1 MCGGYPEYFFFFNDT
16 ATTEIYTF
24 PYTTLF
30 RSHEIEAAG
39 KPLAGGRRGHL
50 AAGPH
55 RPGLHVDRFT
65 PAAQEVGQLL
75 VFRPRPRLRRSSG
88 RLRAEHGCGEQCDDG
103 GERAIRDCHGELS
116 SSWTGRKHT
125 GATVNGKKGRVR
137 TVSGKSI
144 AIIFRDRA
152 TTEQTAAAAP
162 HARIVHH

>member
-1 MCGGYPEYFFFFNDT
+1 MAWSTLLFFFFFQAEDGIRDYKVT
-16 ATTEIYTF
+16 GVQTCALPI
-24 PYTTLF
+24 
-30 RSHEIEAAG
+30 SAG

-55 RPGLHVDRFT
+55 RPGIHVDRFT

-144 AIIFRDRA
+144 A
-152 TTEQTAAAAP
+152 
-162 HARIVHH
+162 

>member
-75 VFRPRPRLRRSSG
+75 RSEEHTSELQSRLHLVCRLLLEKKRR
-88 RLRAEHGCGEQCDDG
+88 RARRRRRRVLLRA
-103 GERAIRDCHGELS
+103 R
-116 SSWTGRKHT
+116 
-125 GATVNGKKGRVR
+125 
-137 TVSGKSI
+137 
-144 AIIFRDRA
+144 
-152 TTEQTAAAAP
+152 
-162 HARIVHH
+162 